1 LINNHLIEEDA
12 FMLMDR
18 IIGAFTFRKGV
29 YADVEKD
36 LSFTTT
42 AWIIVAVVAVLNAL
56 GANAGALLD
65 NFLNFLLGAL
75 GTAIFALAGFALAAW
90 VVSWIGQ
97 GMFGAEVNFGE
108 VVRTLGLAYVW
119 NAVGVLGICGAIFGP
134 LSILTLP
141 LTCLAFLAT
150 LAAWFVALREALDL
164 DMGRTIVVAIAGWI
178 AIFMIFVIGTF
189 ILASLGIVA
198 GTVAGIFGG

>member
-1 LINNHLIEEDA
+1 
-12 FMLMDR
+12 MLMDR

-56 GANAGALLD
+56 GANAGALTD

>member
-1 LINNHLIEEDA
+1 
-12 FMLMDR
+12 MLMDR

-36 LSFTTT
+36 ASFTTT

-56 GANAGALLD
+56 GGNAELLMD
-65 NFLNFLLGAL
+65 NFLNFLLGAV
-75 GTAIFALAGFALAAW
+75 GTAIFAMAGFALAAW

-97 GMFGAEVNFGE
+97 GMFGADTNFGE
-108 VVRTLGLAYVW
+108 MVRTLGLAYVW
-119 NAVGVLGICGAIFGP
+119 NAVGVLGLCGAIFGP
-134 LSILTLP
+134 LGILVAP
-141 LTCLAFLAT
+141 LTCIAFLLT

-178 AIFMIFVIGTF
+178 AIFMVFIIGMF
-189 ILASLGIVA
+189 LLGALGIVA
-198 GTVAGIFGG
+198 GTIAGVFGS